1 MSRFEDSL
9 LKRKR
14 TLKVAIRCRMSR
26 RLNRLR
32 KQAGCAENPPS
43 CQESLDDPLISSVRS
58 EEKATC
64 MLKITPDRIF
74 PFTFPNFPDEDD
86 PLALSN
92 LRTLPVDPIEVT
104 VTTDIPVFNLQVRSY
119 ELMGYQS
126 VSTWKAF
133 NSYIPV
139 GLVRPLRAL
148 SEVEVLLSEEEEE
161 IAHLSFT
168 APEALLGPPI
178 ANPFRIFNPAPGL
191 RAYKPTLKYLEG
203 DLEWHLC
210 PLPRYQTCEHDT
222 SGRKIKLA
230 KQKDVIVGLMTWKN
244 FDWITLNCLS
254 MRPAATNNVLRSPQ
268 NPPRMSVDSSTDL
281 LPSMTPPPLTAPP
294 DDLLP
299 TADTACQG
307 SAVQLTPEMIRAQ
320 FLRGEAPV
328 SNSNRDNGATGR
340 QRMVLQSE
348 VACRTERNQMGKQVM
363 ARLQQLC

>member
-210 PLPRYQTCEHDT
+210 PLPR
-222 SGRKIKLA
+222 
-230 KQKDVIVGLMTWKN
+230 
-244 FDWITLNCLS
+244 
-254 MRPAATNNVLRSPQ
+254 
-268 NPPRMSVDSSTDL
+268 SVDSSTDL

-299 TADTACQG
+299 TADTARCQG

>member
-1 MSRFEDSL
+1 ME
-9 LKRKR
+9 KPPKH
-14 TLKVAIRCRMSR
+14 TVAIRCRMSR

-139 GLVRPLRAL
+139 GLVRPLRTL

-210 PLPRYQTCEHDT
+210 PLPR
-222 SGRKIKLA
+222 
-230 KQKDVIVGLMTWKN
+230 
-244 FDWITLNCLS
+244 
-254 MRPAATNNVLRSPQ
+254 
-268 NPPRMSVDSSTDL
+268 SVDSSTDL